1 MVNLDMNTNSETTP
15 EQEGKRLVRI
25 ASVKYDNVY
34 DEFYIVIAVYDNEK
48 WINNE
53 YGPSFKDKEEAETYR
68 DFYNKAEGKAK
79 IYFDGEAFRA
89 KCPNGRYVDNLGIC
103 DSCPQKCFGKN
114 KEELIEKA
122 RQDFYGR

>member
-15 EQEGKRLVRI
+15 EQEGKRLIRI

-34 DEFYIVIAVYDNEK
+34 DEFYIVIAVYDNDK

-68 DFYNKAEGKAK
+68 DFYNS
-79 IYFDGEAFRA
+79 I
-89 KCPNGRYVDNLGIC
+89 
-103 DSCPQKCFGKN
+103 
-114 KEELIEKA
+114 KEEC
-122 RQDFYGR
+122 